1 MDENKNQDWMSI
13 FNDPLNQ
20 NNNGG
25 NATSEEGKTEIQNTS
40 SQTVGMGQP
49 VPEGGV
55 VPPQIPASNLDS
67 SAQQSQNSSV
77 NTGIQTNFRP
87 EQTGVLN
94 QTTIN
99 QGTTMSDSVSVA
111 NSSVQGIPELGE
123 VKQQGMEPTPAPQP
137 QPTPPVPSLQSDVQK
152 MDPFPKEAPVTV
164 SVQGQTEG
172 IVTSP
177 EPSLQQGIPEL
188 EVSGTQATGIPNN
201 GQQPQVFQGIA
212 ELGEVKQQGIEP
224 TPVPQPQPTPPVP
237 SLQPD
242 VQKIDPFPKE
252 APATVSTQ
260 GQPEGIVT
268 SPEPSLQQ
276 GIPELEVPETQ
287 ATEILNNGQQPQAFQ
302 GIPELGEVKQQGME
316 QTPVP
321 QPQPTP
327 PVPSLQSD
335 VQKIDPFPKEAP
347 ATVSTQGQIEGM
359 TATTRPSLQ
368 QGIPEVVPVP
378 QAFPTPQ
385 PTPMPEQPIQPVQ
398 EVIPTTNSSQQ
409 GVVGQISNNP
419 GIEEP
424 KKTNFP
430 HYENSPSAEKE
441 QKKLRKLMDRPNT
454 RIRRRHRLLLPMI
467 IFLLIVCI
475 GGYFTLNSYGV
486 FGGSSLTCTR
496 TSTAGNVEES
506 LEYQFSFENN
516 KLKSI
521 SYQGEYQLLDTA
533 SDIERYNFE
542 SNKNGV
548 ELLSNTYSSLSG
560 VTYTPEISD
569 RYYQIDV
576 TLDLNKTDTQTNITL
591 SGFEDR
597 LSLDTTRKDVL
608 DVVGRE
614 RYVCE

>member
-40 SQTVGMGQP
+40 SQTVGMEQP

-123 VKQQGMEPTPAPQP
+123 VKQQGMEPTP
-137 QPTPPVPSLQSDVQK
+137 
-152 MDPFPKEAPVTV
+152 
-164 SVQGQTEG
+164 
-172 IVTSP
+172 
-177 EPSLQQGIPEL
+177 
-188 EVSGTQATGIPNN
+188 
-201 GQQPQVFQGIA
+201 
-212 ELGEVKQQGIEP
+212 
-224 TPVPQPQPTPPVP
+224 VPQPQPTPPVP

-242 VQKIDPFPKE
+242 VQK
-252 APATVSTQ
+252 
-260 GQPEGIVT
+260 
-268 SPEPSLQQ
+268 
-276 GIPELEVPETQ
+276 
-287 ATEILNNGQQPQAFQ
+287 
-302 GIPELGEVKQQGME
+302 M
-316 QTPVP
+316 
-321 QPQPTP
+321 
-327 PVPSLQSD
+327 
-335 VQKIDPFPKEAP
+335 DPFPKEAP

-385 PTPMPEQPIQPVQ
+385 PTPMPKQPIQPVQ

-409 GVVGQISNNP
+409 VVVGLISNNP

-496 TSTAGNVEES
+496 TSTTGNVEES

-533 SDIERYNFE
+533 SNIERYNFE

-548 ELLSNTYSSLSG
+548 ELLSSTYSSLSG
-560 VTYTPEISD
+560 VTYTPKISD

>member
-13 FNDPLNQ
+13 FNAPLNQ

-25 NATSEEGKTEIQNTS
+25 NATSEEGKTELQNTS
-40 SQTVGMGQP
+40 SQAVGMGQP

-55 VPPQIPASNLDS
+55 VPPQIPASSLNS

-87 EQTGVLN
+87 EQTGVLI
-94 QTTIN
+94 QTALN
-99 QGTTMSDSVSVA
+99 QGTTISDSVSVA

-123 VKQQGMEPTPAPQP
+123 VKQQGMEPTP
-137 QPTPPVPSLQSDVQK
+137 
-152 MDPFPKEAPVTV
+152 
-164 SVQGQTEG
+164 
-172 IVTSP
+172 
-177 EPSLQQGIPEL
+177 
-188 EVSGTQATGIPNN
+188 
-201 GQQPQVFQGIA
+201 
-212 ELGEVKQQGIEP
+212 
-224 TPVPQPQPTPPVP
+224 VPQPQPTPSVP
-237 SLQPD
+237 SLQP
-242 VQKIDPFPKE
+242 
-252 APATVSTQ
+252 
-260 GQPEGIVT
+260 
-268 SPEPSLQQ
+268 
-276 GIPELEVPETQ
+276 
-287 ATEILNNGQQPQAFQ
+287 
-302 GIPELGEVKQQGME
+302 
-316 QTPVP
+316 
-321 QPQPTP
+321 
-327 PVPSLQSD
+327 D

-385 PTPMPEQPIQPVQ
+385 PTPMPKQPIQPVQ

-409 GVVGQISNNP
+409 VVVGLISNNP

-496 TSTAGNVEES
+496 TSTTGNVEES

-533 SDIERYNFE
+533 SNIERYNFE

-548 ELLSNTYSSLSG
+548 ELLSSTYSSLSG
-560 VTYTPEISD
+560 VTYTPKISD

>member
-40 SQTVGMGQP
+40 SQTVGMEQP

-123 VKQQGMEPTPAPQP
+123 VKQQG
-137 QPTPPVPSLQSDVQK
+137 
-152 MDPFPKEAPVTV
+152 
-164 SVQGQTEG
+164 
-172 IVTSP
+172 
-177 EPSLQQGIPEL
+177 
-188 EVSGTQATGIPNN
+188 
-201 GQQPQVFQGIA
+201 
-212 ELGEVKQQGIEP
+212 IEP

-242 VQKIDPFPKE
+242 VQK
-252 APATVSTQ
+252 
-260 GQPEGIVT
+260 
-268 SPEPSLQQ
+268 
-276 GIPELEVPETQ
+276 
-287 ATEILNNGQQPQAFQ
+287 
-302 GIPELGEVKQQGME
+302 M
-316 QTPVP
+316 
-321 QPQPTP
+321 
-327 PVPSLQSD
+327 
-335 VQKIDPFPKEAP
+335 DPFPKEAP

-359 TATTRPSLQ
+359 TATTELSLQ
-368 QGIPEVVPVP
+368 QGIPEVVPIP

-496 TSTAGNVEES
+496 TSTTGNVEES

>member
-25 NATSEEGKTEIQNTS
+25 NATLEEGKTEIQNTS

-55 VPPQIPASNLDS
+55 VPPQIPASNLNS

-87 EQTGVLN
+87 EQTGVLT
-94 QTTIN
+94 QTALN
-99 QGTTMSDSVSVA
+99 QGTTISDSVSVA
-111 NSSVQGIPELGE
+111 NSSV
-123 VKQQGMEPTPAPQP
+123 
-137 QPTPPVPSLQSDVQK
+137 
-152 MDPFPKEAPVTV
+152 
-164 SVQGQTEG
+164 
-172 IVTSP
+172 
-177 EPSLQQGIPEL
+177 
-188 EVSGTQATGIPNN
+188 
-201 GQQPQVFQGIA
+201 
-212 ELGEVKQQGIEP
+212 
-224 TPVPQPQPTPPVP
+224 
-237 SLQPD
+237 
-242 VQKIDPFPKE
+242 
-252 APATVSTQ
+252 
-260 GQPEGIVT
+260 
-268 SPEPSLQQ
+268 
-276 GIPELEVPETQ
+276 
-287 ATEILNNGQQPQAFQ
+287 Q

-385 PTPMPEQPIQPVQ
+385 PTPMPKQPIQPVQ

-409 GVVGQISNNP
+409 VVVGLISNNP

-496 TSTAGNVEES
+496 TSTTGNVEES

-533 SDIERYNFE
+533 SNIERYNFE

-548 ELLSNTYSSLSG
+548 ELLSSTYSSLSG
-560 VTYTPEISD
+560 VTYTPKISD

>member
-13 FNDPLNQ
+13 FNAPLNQ

-40 SQTVGMGQP
+40 SQAVGMGQP

-55 VPPQIPASNLDS
+55 VPPQIPASSLNS

-87 EQTGVLN
+87 EQTGVLI
-94 QTTIN
+94 QTALN
-99 QGTTMSDSVSVA
+99 QGTTISDSVSVA

-123 VKQQGMEPTPAPQP
+123 VKQQGMEPTP
-137 QPTPPVPSLQSDVQK
+137 
-152 MDPFPKEAPVTV
+152 
-164 SVQGQTEG
+164 
-172 IVTSP
+172 
-177 EPSLQQGIPEL
+177 
-188 EVSGTQATGIPNN
+188 
-201 GQQPQVFQGIA
+201 
-212 ELGEVKQQGIEP
+212 
-224 TPVPQPQPTPPVP
+224 VPQPQPTPSVP

-385 PTPMPEQPIQPVQ
+385 PTPMPKQPIQPVQ

-409 GVVGQISNNP
+409 VVVGLISNNP

-496 TSTAGNVEES
+496 TSTTGNVEES

-533 SDIERYNFE
+533 SNIERYNFE

-548 ELLSNTYSSLSG
+548 ELLSSTYSSLSG
-560 VTYTPEISD
+560 VTYTPKISD